1 MNLKNEDGYDLYAQT
16 DEARVHSRDLRQ
28 ESEGLQKN
36 AQEMQIQMEEL
47 ILRWQSYLLMINK
60 RVDDLEEID
69 RNLDRLQIVRYDF
82 T

>member
-1 MNLKNEDGYDLYAQT
+1 MHNIKIAKLY
-16 DEARVHSRDLRQ
+16 VISLLICVSISIGNPPLRQ
-28 ESEGLQKN
+28 N
-36 AQEMQIQMEEL
+36 AKQMQIQMEEL

>member
-1 MNLKNEDGYDLYAQT
+1 
-16 DEARVHSRDLRQ
+16 
-28 ESEGLQKN
+28 
-36 AQEMQIQMEEL
+36 MEEL